1 MKILIAPDSY
11 KGCLGSLEVAMAMTK
26 GIKAISAD
34 IETVSIPFADGG
46 EGTVEA
52 MLAGAG
58 GRIVKARVTGPLGDK
73 IDSFYGILDDGHTAV
88 IEMAAASGLALV
100 PEDSLNP
107 MLTTTYGTGELIRMA
122 MDAGCT
128 DIIIGVGGS
137 ATNDCGTGMAQ
148 ALGVVFY
155 DEDKNALSGC
165 GRTLNEIHSYDDTG
179 LDPRVKK
186 TNITVA
192 CDVDNPLYGEKGAAH
207 VYAPQKGAD
216 EIMIEILDEGLE
228 NLNSIVNNH
237 CGIDMNSIKGSGAA
251 GGLAGGLVAF
261 TGAKLEKGIN
271 IVSDVCRLDD
281 KMKEADLALTGEGRT
296 DFQTAFGKV
305 PAGIAESAARFN
317 VPVICISGSLGKGY
331 EEIFNIGITAAFSI
345 SQGPGSLEDSMK
357 NAAEYIEKTTRNI
370 VAVYMK

>member
-155 DEDKNALSGC
+155 DEDKNVLSGC

-179 LDPRVKK
+179 LDPRVRN

-207 VYAPQKGAD
+207 VYSPQKGAD
-216 EIMIEILDEGLE
+216 EIMIKILDEGLE

-261 TGAKLEKGIN
+261 TGA
-271 IVSDVCRLDD
+271 
-281 KMKEADLALTGEGRT
+281 
-296 DFQTAFGKV
+296 
-305 PAGIAESAARFN
+305 
-317 VPVICISGSLGKGY
+317 
-331 EEIFNIGITAAFSI
+331 
-345 SQGPGSLEDSMK
+345 
-357 NAAEYIEKTTRNI
+357 
-370 VAVYMK
+370 

>member
-1 MKILIAPDSY
+1 M
-11 KGCLGSLEVAMAMTK
+11 
-26 GIKAISAD
+26 
-34 IETVSIPFADGG
+34 
-46 EGTVEA
+46 
-52 MLAGAG
+52 
-58 GRIVKARVTGPLGDK
+58 
-73 IDSFYGILDDGHTAV
+73 
-88 IEMAAASGLALV
+88 
-100 PEDSLNP
+100 
-107 MLTTTYGTGELIRMA
+107 
-122 MDAGCT
+122 
-128 DIIIGVGGS
+128 
-137 ATNDCGTGMAQ
+137 
-148 ALGVVFY
+148 
-155 DEDKNALSGC
+155 
-165 GRTLNEIHSYDDTG
+165 
-179 LDPRVKK
+179 
-186 TNITVA
+186 A

-271 IVSDVCRLDD
+271 IVSDVCRLDER
-281 KMKEADLALTGEGRT
+281 MKEADLALTGEGRT

-305 PAGIAESAARFN
+305 PAGIAESAAKFN

>member
-155 DEDKNALSGC
+155 DEHKNALSGC